1 MNKIDNSTKIEMLC
15 ELAHNRVLEEENK
28 LNSKGKGTTLFEHSP
43 QQLRRINCFGEYSII
58 ENIGEGQYTEDG
70 QELFNEYYD
79 YYESIILSYI
89 KEVK

>member
-15 ELAHNRVLEEENK
+15 ELAHNRVEQADT
-28 LNSKGKGTTLFEHSP
+28 S
-43 QQLRRINCFGEYSII
+43 YII
-58 ENIGEGQYTEDG
+58 ENDGDGQYTEDG

-89 KEVK
+89 EIVK